1 MGNAIGKII
10 EELLAVFKKN
20 YKKPRL
26 WICLGIIVFCFALF
40 FPYIDSNFFYF
51 SRMEKR
57 IDILEKVMSLD
68 ESKINSNQAYMDEYQ
83 SILQEIEQQS
93 DRSINSVMNKTSNY
107 INHIVAKGKGQGNS
121 WIKFFTGAIW
131 AIIVTICV
139 PFMNTF
145 KKQSDKLLAFVLMLI
160 ISIVM
165 GWFFSIIPI
174 IITPLFNYIGMPVLQ
189 IVLVF
194 IIVSKSDK
202 KDKSK

>member
-1 MGNAIGKII
+1 MGSAIGKIV
-10 EELLAVFKKN
+10 EELLAIFKKN

-26 WICLGIIVFCFALF
+26 WICLGIIVFCVVLL

-57 IDILEKVMSLD
+57 IDILKKVMELD
-68 ESKINSNQAYMDEYQ
+68 ETKINSNPAYMNEYQ

-107 INHIVAKGKGQGNS
+107 INHIVAIGKGQGNS

-131 AIIVTICV
+131 AIIVTIWV

-145 KKQSDKLLAFVLMLI
+145 KKRSDKFLAFVLMLI
-160 ISIVM
+160 ISMVM

-174 IITPLFNYIGMPVLQ
+174 IITPLFNYIGIPVLQ
-189 IVLVF
+189 IIVV
-194 IIVSKSDK
+194 IIVLSKSNNK
-202 KDKSK
+202 NK